1 MKVIDL
7 GKEDY
12 LKVWEF
18 QKTLYQKALALKK
31 GNLPIENT
39 LIFCEHPPV
48 YTLGKSGNESN
59 LLFSKELLGAEVYR
73 IERGGDITFHGEG
86 QLVGYPIFDLDSLN
100 LGIKD
105 FVFAIEQMIIN
116 TVAHYGIVA
125 ERDPKNAGVWL
136 DVGKK
141 NQRKIAALGF
151 KISKKISMHGF
162 ALNINTD
169 LAWFNKVVPCG
180 LVGLGVT
187 SLEKELG
194 GLQDFNKVKEVLLAE
209 LKKVFLIN

>member
-1 MKVIDL
+1 MKILELNIIEYQDAW
-7 GKEDY
+7 DI
-12 LKVWEF
+12 
-18 QKTLYQKALALKK
+18 QKQLFKQAIENKSN
-31 GNLPIENT
+31 NLLNENT

-48 YTLGKSGNESN
+48 YTLGKSGDETNF
-59 LLFSKELLGAEVYR
+59 LMTKEMLGAEIFR
-73 IERGGDITFHGEG
+73 IERGGDVTFHGLG
-86 QLVGYPIFDLDSLN
+86 QLVGYPIFDLETLN

-105 FVFAIEQMIIN
+105 FVFKIEQMIIN
-116 TVAHYGIVA
+116 TVAHFGLKA
-125 ERDPKNAGVWL
+125 ERDEKNAGVWL

-169 LAWFNKVVPCG
+169 LSWFSKVVPCG

-194 GLQDFNKVKEVLLAE
+194 AKQNFETVKEILLKEFKKEFVL
-209 LKKVFLIN
+209 

>member
-1 MKVIDL
+1 MKLIDL

-12 LKVWEF
+12 LKVWE
-18 QKTLYQKALALKK
+18 YQKELYNKAIAQKK
-31 GNLPIENT
+31 EHIDIENS

-59 LLFSKELLGAEVYR
+59 LLFSKEILGAPVYR

-86 QLVGYPIFDLDSLN
+86 QLVGYPIFDLDSIDI
-100 LGIKD
+100 GIKD
-105 FVFAIEQMIIN
+105 FVFAIEEMIIN
-116 TVAHYGIVA
+116 TVAHYEIIA
-125 ERDPKNAGVWL
+125 ERDEKNAGVWL

-169 LAWFNKVVPCG
+169 LSWFNKVVPCG

-187 SLEKELG
+187 SLEKELNTK
-194 GLQDFNKVKEVLLAE
+194 QDYKKVQAVLLSE
-209 LKKVFLIN
+209 FKKVFPLA

>member
-1 MKVIDL
+1 MKIL
-7 GKEDY
+7 E
-12 LKVWEF
+12 LNTIE
-18 QKTLYQKALALKK
+18 YQKAWDIQKQLFKQALENKA
-31 GNLPIENT
+31 NNIPNENT
-39 LIFCEHPPV
+39 LILCEHPPV
-48 YTLGKSGNESN
+48 FTLGNNGSETNF
-59 LLFSKELLGAEVYR
+59 LMTKEMLGAEIYR
-73 IERGGDITFHGEG
+73 IERGGDVTFHGLG
-86 QLVGYPIFDLDSLN
+86 QLVGYPIFDLETLH

-105 FVFAIEQMIIN
+105 FVFKIEQMIIN
-116 TVAHYGIVA
+116 TVAHFGLKA
-125 ERDPKNAGVWL
+125 ERDEKNAGVWL

-169 LAWFNKVVPCG
+169 LSWFAKVVPCG

-194 GLQDFNKVKEVLLAE
+194 AEQDFEKVKMILLSE
-209 LKKVFLIN
+209 FKKEFRL

>member
-1 MKVIDL
+1 MKILELNIIEYQDAW
-7 GKEDY
+7 DI
-12 LKVWEF
+12 
-18 QKTLYQKALALKK
+18 QKQLFKQAIENKSN
-31 GNLPIENT
+31 NLLNENT

-48 YTLGKSGNESN
+48 YTLGKSGDETNF
-59 LLFSKELLGAEVYR
+59 LMTKEMLGAEIFR
-73 IERGGDITFHGEG
+73 IERGGDVTFHGLG
-86 QLVGYPIFDLDSLN
+86 QLVGYPIFDLETLN

-105 FVFAIEQMIIN
+105 FVFKIEQMIIN
-116 TVAHYGIVA
+116 TVAHFGLKA
-125 ERDPKNAGVWL
+125 ERDEKNAGVWL

-169 LAWFNKVVPCG
+169 LSWFSKVVPCG

-194 GLQDFNKVKEVLLAE
+194 AKQNFESVKEILLKEFKKEFVL
-209 LKKVFLIN
+209 

>member
-1 MKVIDL
+1 MKIL
-7 GKEDY
+7 E
-12 LKVWEF
+12 LNTIE
-18 QKTLYQKALALKK
+18 YQKAWDIQKQLFKQALENKA
-31 GNLPIENT
+31 NNIPNENT
-39 LIFCEHPPV
+39 LILCEHPPV
-48 YTLGKSGNESN
+48 FTLGNNGSETNF
-59 LLFSKELLGAEVYR
+59 LMTKEMLGAEIYR
-73 IERGGDITFHGEG
+73 IERGGDVTFHGLG
-86 QLVGYPIFDLDSLN
+86 QLVGYPIFDLETLH

-105 FVFAIEQMIIN
+105 FVFKIEQMIIN
-116 TVAHYGIVA
+116 TVAHFGLKA
-125 ERDPKNAGVWL
+125 ERDEKNAGVWL

-169 LAWFNKVVPCG
+169 LRWFAKVVPCG

-194 GLQDFNKVKEVLLAE
+194 AEQDFEKVKMILLSE
-209 LKKVFLIN
+209 FKKEFRL

>member
-1 MKVIDL
+1 MKILELNIIEYQDAW
-7 GKEDY
+7 DI
-12 LKVWEF
+12 
-18 QKTLYQKALALKK
+18 QKQLFKQAIENKSN
-31 GNLPIENT
+31 NLLNENT

-48 YTLGKSGNESN
+48 YTLGKSGDETNF
-59 LLFSKELLGAEVYR
+59 LMTKEMLGAEIFR
-73 IERGGDITFHGEG
+73 IERGGDVTFHGLG
-86 QLVGYPIFDLDSLN
+86 QLVGYPIFDLETLN

-105 FVFAIEQMIIN
+105 FVFKIEQMIIN
-116 TVAHYGIVA
+116 TVAHFGLKA
-125 ERDPKNAGVWL
+125 ERDDKNAGVWL

-169 LAWFNKVVPCG
+169 LSWFSKVVPCG

-194 GLQDFNKVKEVLLAE
+194 AKQNFESVKEILLKE
-209 LKKVFLIN
+209 FKKEFGL